1 MSAED
6 VKVAS
11 HYLGGTIGDELAND
25 RTDFEHDAELL
36 LKFHGIYQQDDRD
49 VRRVRTQQKLPLD
62 YSCMVRASVPGGVI
76 SPEQWLALDRVAE
89 LADQKLRL
97 TTRQGVQF
105 HVVHKTELR
114 ELVAGINASLLT
126 TLAACGDVVRNV
138 MACPLPDPARQA
150 VLEPVV
156 AEMVARFRPRTE
168 TYWELWVDGEQA
180 VTAEPSPAAQH
191 PERPSA
197 HARPEA
203 ITPIDEV
210 EPVYGEAYLPRKF
223 KIGIAWPGDNCIDVY
238 SNDVGIVPTLT
249 EGTTGELTGFVVLAG
264 GGMGMTH
271 NRPDDTYPL
280 LARPVAW
287 VPPADLGDVVEAII
301 TTQRDHGNRDDRNR
315 ARLKYLLEERGID
328 WLRDADRGR
337 APGSRWRR
345 RSRCRE
351 FRDDAHFH
359 WHEIDGVDTLG
370 LPVPSGKVVG
380 GYPRRAPRTRRR
392 RARVANSGS
401 PHARTCSSS
410 VPAIAPRSSRSS
422 TSTASR
428 SPATRRRSAACRSP
442 ASALPTCSK
451 ALGEAERVLPD
462 VVDDLE
468 KLLADTGNT
477 GLPLRVNMTGCP
489 NGCARPYGAELGI
502 VGRTKKNYDIYVG
515 GNEQGDRLAE
525 LLRADVPL
533 TDVPSCCAPSSNASP
548 PTACRS
554 TRPAGRFAT
563 NFRMGRWGSGTGA
576 RRTTW
581 PSCRRCCRRRP
592 AGAAAQRAAADDAT
606 PSDRDMTVWLVGA
619 GPGDPDLLTVKA
631 ARLIADGRRD
641 RARCARRRRRAG
653 PRAGRRRTDRRRQ
666 ATRAAPSPQ
675 DVISALLVELGRA
688 GQARRAPEG
697 RRPVRVRPRRR
708 GGPRPARG
716 RASTSR
722 SCPASRSSIAAPMAA
737 GIPVT
742 HRGVSAAFTVVT
754 GHRRAGEHDIDWR
767 SLANVGGT
775 IVILMGVSQR
785 ASIAAELIAG
795 GLDPHDPGRG
805 DPLGHHRR
813 ADGASAASS
822 ANSATRRS
830 SRRASSSSG
839 PVAAFDLRSIA

>member
-11 HYLGGTIGDELAND
+11 HYLGGTIGDELTND
-25 RTDFEHDAELL
+25 ETHFEHDAELL

-49 VRRVRTQQKLPLD
+49 VRRLRTQQKLPLD

-105 HVVHKTELR
+105 HMVHKTELR

-168 TYWELWVDGEQA
+168 TYWEVWVDGEQA
-180 VTAEPSPAAQH
+180 VTAEPNPAAHH

-197 HARPEA
+197 HARPAA
-203 ITPIDEV
+203 ITPVDDV
-210 EPVYGEAYLPRKF
+210 EPIYGEAYLPRKF

-328 WLRDADRGR
+328 WLRDQIEARTGLTL
-337 APGSRWRR
+337 APPVALP
-345 RSRCRE
+345 E

-380 GYPRRAPRTRRR
+380 GYREALRELVAGGHVSELRVTARQDMLLVGATDRATVESILHEHGVTLASDQTPVR
-392 RARVANSGS
+392 SLS
-401 PHARTCSSS
+401 
-410 VPAIAPRSSRSS
+410 IA
-422 TSTASR
+422 
-428 SPATRRRSAACRSP
+428 CV
-442 ASALPTCSK
+442 ALPTCSK

-462 VVDDLE
+462 VIDHLE

-533 TDVPSCCAPSSNASP
+533 TDVPELLRPLLERFTAERVDDVADASTEKCTESNAERANP
-548 PTACRS
+548 GIFRGGDGHVGFGDWCAGHELAELQALLPAPT
-554 TRPAGRFAT
+554 G
-563 NFRMGRWGSGTGA
+563 
-576 RRTTW
+576 
-581 PSCRRCCRRRP
+581 RRRGP
-592 AGAAAQRAAADDAT
+592 RAAA
-606 PSDRDMTVWLVGA
+606 SEIEGA
-619 GPGDPDLLTVKA
+619 D
-631 ARLIADGRRD
+631 
-641 RARCARRRRRAG
+641 
-653 PRAGRRRTDRRRQ
+653 
-666 ATRAAPSPQ
+666 
-675 DVISALLVELGRA
+675 E
-688 GQARRAPEG
+688 
-697 RRPVRVRPRRR
+697 
-708 GGPRPARG
+708 
-716 RASTSR
+716 
-722 SCPASRSSIAAPMAA
+722 
-737 GIPVT
+737 
-742 HRGVSAAFTVVT
+742 
-754 GHRRAGEHDIDWR
+754 
-767 SLANVGGT
+767 
-775 IVILMGVSQR
+775 
-785 ASIAAELIAG
+785 
-795 GLDPHDPGRG
+795 
-805 DPLGHHRR
+805 
-813 ADGASAASS
+813 
-822 ANSATRRS
+822 
-830 SRRASSSSG
+830 
-839 PVAAFDLRSIA
+839 